1 MPPPEIYPSL
11 YKILINA
18 PGKVRRK
25 SKTVPLQS
33 DRLDPPGCRSIYRTL
48 EIILIMSRVSV
59 GQWERSH
66 QRGYELCLISN
77 HSSDHGSGILHGPC
91 FWSIYSVWCTVLV
104 LTLETR
110 NSPAV
115 GSHPPGSG
123 SGSGSGPG
131 CRVPRA

>member
-11 YKILINA
+11 YKILTNLHA
-18 PGKVRRK
+18 KFRGK
-25 SKTVPLQS
+25 SKTAPLQS

-66 QRGYELCLISN
+66 QRGYNYELCLISN

-91 FWSIYSVWCTVLV
+91 FWSIYSVRSTL
-104 LTLETR
+104 LTLQTR
-110 NSPAV
+110 NSHAA
-115 GSHPPGSG
+115 GSHPHGS
-123 SGSGSGPG
+123 SPG
-131 CRVPRA
+131 CRVHNWVPA